1 MLRRYVFIVGLA
13 LATSSSGFAQDP
25 QIPPADQDGEK
36 QAQVDQT
43 AQAAQPAQQP
53 PVQEPDQVVRPV
65 ETARTPSTIRR
76 IVTNF
81 AHDQKGIWTSPFHID
96 RENAKW
102 WALFGGG
109 TVALTTVDENL
120 SNRLPDSPN
129 RVKFSKNV
137 SKIGAA
143 YTTLP
148 VAGGLYLYGRLRN
161 DPKARE
167 TGVLGAETL
176 LDSYL
181 LVSIMKLAF
190 GRERPD
196 EGDGEG
202 RFFKAHHG
210 FPSGHSIMTWSF
222 ASLISHEYAP
232 GKVVPIVAYSA
243 AAIVSASRFSARKH
257 FASDIV
263 AGGTMGW
270 FIGRYVFQQ
279 HLDPNIHKRF
289 NVPIALMPAVD
300 PITHSYGFS
309 LAYSPEAR

>member
-1 MLRRYVFIVGLA
+1 MLRRYAFAIWMALAISSAGLA
-13 LATSSSGFAQDP
+13 QVPENQSVGQDLAQ
-25 QIPPADQDGEK
+25 

-43 AQAAQPAQQP
+43 EQGAKPAQQP
-53 PVQEPDQVVRPV
+53 PVQEADQVVRPI
-65 ETARTPSTIRR
+65 ETARTPSTIRK
-76 IVTNF
+76 IFTNF
-81 AHDQKGIWTSPFHID
+81 AHDQKGIWTSPFNID
-96 RENAKW
+96 RQDAKW
-102 WALFGGG
+102 WAFFGGG
-109 TVALTTVDENL
+109 TAALIAADENL
-120 SNRLPDSPN
+120 SNRLPESPN
-129 RVKFSKNV
+129 RVKFSKKV
-137 SKIGAA
+137 SNIGAA

-148 VAGGLYLYGRLRN
+148 VAGGLYLYGRLRS

-181 LVSIMKLAF
+181 LVAVLKLAF

-202 RFFKAHHG
+202 RFFKAQHG

-232 GKVVPIVAYSA
+232 GKVVPIIAYST
-243 AAIVSASRFSARKH
+243 AAIVSASRFSARRH
-257 FASDIV
+257 FASDIL
-263 AGGTMGW
+263 AGGSMGW

-289 NVPIALMPAVD
+289 NLPISLMPTVN
-300 PITHSYGFS
+300 PINHSYGFS
-309 LAYSPEAR
+309 LVVAR